1 MNPFVRAAQAKWLAL
16 AVAWFA
22 GCSAVEAQVTSEQ
35 ADRIREAAPE
45 TPRVKV
51 AEPRKLLVW
60 SRSIGFQH
68 SSIPHGAFA
77 TKVIGEKT
85 GAWAAT
91 ETTDIRMLL
100 PENLHAFDG
109 LVINNTTG
117 DWITPRDADLESFSG
132 TKQEFEATLRKSILD
147 FVAAGGGLI
156 GYHSATDS
164 NYHWEEFG
172 RLMGGYF
179 NAHPWHEEIGVIVE
193 EPEHPL
199 SEVFEAAKF
208 RITDEIYQFKDPYS
222 RQRLRL
228 LLTLDT
234 ASTNMNKND
243 IHRTDGDFA
252 ISWIR
257 TYGKGRVFYGSLG
270 HREEIFWNPKI
281 MRYYL
286 DGIQYALGDLDADA
300 LPSDVVDPT
309 GFQTLFDGSSLDAWT
324 FPEGSW
330 GIDDAG
336 DLGRSKGGGYIWTK
350 QTHDNF
356 ILDLEFK
363 VSAGCNSGVFFRTDP
378 SDPVQRGFEI
388 QLMDTADKDPAGKH
402 DCGALYDASAP
413 LSNPMRPAGEWN
425 RMVLTCDGPLLQVIL
440 NGQVIQDLNLDRWD
454 TPGKNPDGSANKFA
468 KALKDL
474 PRTGHI
480 GFQDYGN
487 PIWFRN
493 VRIKPL
499 GQE

>member
-1 MNPFVRAAQAKWLAL
+1 MKANATFFRPLGLVLGLILISVPSTGW
-16 AVAWFA
+16 
-22 GCSAVEAQVTSEQ
+22 GQVTPEQ
-35 ADRIREAAPE
+35 AERIREAAPDR
-45 TPRVKV
+45 PRVPV
-51 AEPRKLLVW
+51 DGPRKLLVW

-68 SSIPHGAFA
+68 SSIPHGALA
-77 TKVIGEKT
+77 TKVMGEKT
-85 GAWAAT
+85 GAWEAT

-100 PENLHAFDG
+100 PENLHSFDG

-117 DWITPRDADLESFSG
+117 DWITPRDTDMESFEGS
-132 TKQEFEATLRKSILD
+132 KQEVEAKLRKSVLD
-147 FVAAGGGLI
+147 FVAGGGGLI

-179 NAHPWHEEIGVIVE
+179 NAHPWHEEIGVVVQ
-193 EPEHPL
+193 EPDHVL
-199 SEVFEAAKF
+199 SDVFTADRF
-208 RITDEIYQFKDPYS
+208 RITDEIYQFKEPYS
-222 RQRLRL
+222 RQRLRVL
-228 LLTLDT
+228 KTLDT
-234 ASTNMNKND
+234 KTTNMDKRD
-243 IHRTDGDFA
+243 IRRDDGDFA

-270 HREEIFWNPKI
+270 HREEIFWNPQI
-281 MRYYL
+281 MRYYR

-300 LPSDVVDPT
+300 LPSDVVDPS
-309 GFQTLFDGSSLDAWT
+309 GYQTLFDGSSLDAWR

-330 GIDDAG
+330 GIDDDG
-336 DLGRSKGGGYIWTK
+336 NLGRAKGGGYIWTDRS
-350 QTHDNF
+350 HGDF

-378 SDPVQRGFEI
+378 GNPVQGGFEI
-388 QLMDTADKDPAGKH
+388 QLMDTAGKNPAGKH
-402 DCGALYDASAP
+402 DCGALYDAAAP

-425 RMVLTCDGPLLQVIL
+425 RMVLTCDGPLVQVIL
-440 NGQVIQDLNLDRWD
+440 NGQVIQDVNLDRWD
-454 TPGKNPDGSANKFA
+454 TAGRNPDGSGNKFTT
-468 KALKDL
+468 ALKDL
-474 PRTGHI
+474 PRSGKI

-493 VRIKPL
+493 IRIKPL

>member
-1 MNPFVRAAQAKWLAL
+1 MKANAMLFRPLWLVL
-16 AVAWFA
+16 GLILVSVPSTGW
-22 GCSAVEAQVTSEQ
+22 GQVTPEQ
-35 ADRIREAAPE
+35 AERIREAAPDR
-45 TPRVKV
+45 PRVAV
-51 AEPRKLLVW
+51 DQPRKLLVW

-77 TKVIGEKT
+77 TKVMGEKT
-85 GAWAAT
+85 GAWEAT

-100 PENLHAFDG
+100 PENLHGFDG

-117 DWITPRDADLESFSG
+117 DWITPRDTDMESFEGS
-132 TKQEFEATLRKSILD
+132 KQEVEAKLRKSVLD
-147 FVAAGGGLI
+147 FVAGGGGLI

-179 NAHPWHEEIGVIVE
+179 NAHPWHEEIGVVVQ
-193 EPEHPL
+193 EPDHVL
-199 SEVFEAAKF
+199 SDVFTADRF
-208 RITDEIYQFKDPYS
+208 RITDEIYQFKEPYS
-222 RQRLRL
+222 RQRLRVL
-228 LLTLDT
+228 KTLDT
-234 ASTNMNKND
+234 ETSNMDKRD
-243 IHRTDGDFA
+243 IRRDDGDFA

-270 HREEIFWNPKI
+270 HREEIFWNPQI
-281 MRYYL
+281 MRYYR

-300 LPSDVVDPT
+300 LPSDVVDPS
-309 GFQTLFDGSSLDAWT
+309 GYQTLFDGSSLDAWT

-330 GIDDAG
+330 GIDDDG
-336 DLGRSKGGGYIWTK
+336 QLGLAKGGGYIWTD
-350 QTHDNF
+350 QTHGDF

-378 SDPVQRGFEI
+378 SNPVQGGFEI
-388 QLMDTADKDPAGKH
+388 QLMDTAGKDPAGKH
-402 DCGALYDASAP
+402 DCGALYDAAAP
-413 LSNPMRPAGEWN
+413 LSNPMRAAGEWN
-425 RMVLTCDGPLLQVIL
+425 RMVLTCDGPLVQVIL
-440 NGQVIQDLNLDRWD
+440 NGQVIQDVNLDRWD
-454 TPGKNPDGSANKFA
+454 TAGRNPDGSGNKFTT
-468 KALKDL
+468 ALKDL
-474 PRTGHI
+474 PRTGKI

-493 VRIKPL
+493 IRIKPL